1 MHLRRTL
8 VACALAV
15 PLAIAGC
22 SDSEDA
28 PSTEPVDAG
37 VTPDAVDSGP
47 DTPDGGPDVSADV
60 AADPSDAADAAPIV
74 VPPYEE
80 GLDAGPTGLR
90 RLTRAQYLN
99 IIADVFGTEIV
110 VPPLA
115 EPDLSVGGLLSV
127 GASAVSMSARGV
139 ETLEVSSFAIV
150 EQVFAEDGIRNDFVQ
165 CAPASPTDEAC
176 ARESINALGQSLWRR
191 PLTDDELDVELSI
204 FTAAAS
210 ALDDF
215 YAGMEFATAGLLE
228 SPNFVFR
235 VELGSERED
244 GTWGFDDFELAS
256 RLSFFLWN
264 TTPDAELLEAAANG
278 ELTGEEGLLA
288 HASRMIDD
296 PRSRRGLRNFFSEQ
310 LELYRLDALSKDPT
324 LFEQY
329 NVALGPD
336 SAEETLLS
344 LERIVFDAESD
355 FRDVMTTRQTFVNP
369 RLAALY
375 DVPAPVPDGFGFV
388 ELPVGHS
395 RVGLLGHASWLN
407 LHSHAVSSSATLR
420 GKAVREVLLCQ
431 VIPPPPSNV
440 DVSIPEPTGETLT
453 LRDRVAEHL
462 VDPACTGCHEAMDP
476 IGLGLE
482 NFDAIG
488 VWRVT
493 DNGAEIDVT
502 GSLDTVD
509 FANPVELA
517 RSIRNHPAFAPCTVR
532 TLARYATGREESR
545 DELSH
550 LDVLATHFAAGEYR
564 LKPLLL
570 EIVMSPMFRNAGVP
584 Q

>member
-1 MHLRRTL
+1 MALS
-8 VACALAV
+8 LAV

-22 SDSEDA
+22 AEPEDA
-28 PSTEPVDAG
+28 PSDPPDTGTALDVLDATTD
-37 VTPDAVDSGP
+37 VAPDA
-47 DTPDGGPDVSADV
+47 TADV
-60 AADPSDAADAAPIV
+60 IDDSSPDAEVV
-74 VPPYEE
+74 VPPYED
-80 GLDAGPTGLR
+80 GLEPGPTGLR
-90 RLTRAQYLN
+90 RLTRAQYEN

-115 EPDLSVGGLLSV
+115 EPDLSVSGLLSV
-127 GASAVSMSARGV
+127 GASAVSLSARGV
-139 ETLEVSSFAIV
+139 ETLEVSAFAIV
-150 EQVFAEDGIRNDFVQ
+150 EQVFAEEGPRSELVP
-165 CAPASPTDEAC
+165 CEPSSATDEAC
-176 ARESINALGQSLWRR
+176 SRESIAALGEVLWRR
-191 PLTDDELDVELSI
+191 PLTEEELIVELEL
-204 FTAAAS
+204 FTAAAE
-210 ALDDF
+210 ALDGF
-215 YAGMEFATAGLLE
+215 YSGMEYATAGLLE

-235 VELGSERED
+235 VELGSENAD
-244 GTWGFDDFELAS
+244 GDWVFDDYEMAS

-264 TTPDAELLEAAANG
+264 TTPDAELLEAASNG
-278 ELTGEEGLLA
+278 ELTSEEGLAA
-288 HASRMIDD
+288 HAARMIDD
-296 PRSRRGLRNFFSEQ
+296 PRARRGLRNFFSEQ
-310 LELYRLDALSKDPT
+310 LELYRLGALSKDPT

-329 NVALGPD
+329 NIALGPD

-344 LERIVFDAESD
+344 LERVVFDAESD
-355 FRDVMTTRQTFVNP
+355 FRDVMTTRETFVNR

-375 DVPAPVPDGFGFV
+375 DVPAPVPDGFGIV
-388 ELPVGHS
+388 ELPEGRQ
-395 RVGLLGHASWLN
+395 RVGLLGQASWLN

-431 VIPPPPSNV
+431 VIPPPPSDV
-440 DVSIPEPTGETLT
+440 DVSIPEPSGETLT

-462 VDPACTGCHEAMDP
+462 FDPACSGCHEAMDP

-502 GSLDTVD
+502 GTLDTVD

-517 RSIRNHPAFAPCTVR
+517 ESIRNHPAFAPCTVR
-532 TLARYATGREESR
+532 TLARYATGRSESR

-550 LDVLATHFAAGEYR
+550 LEVLSAHFAAGDYR
-564 LKPLLL
+564 IKPLLL
-570 EIVMSPMFRNAGVP
+570 EIVMSPMFRNAGEP